1 MAPKQRNIILIA
13 LAAVLIIGGLI
24 WARSSRQPVSPSIAA
39 SSDTPSSAPAPVTA
53 PAPAPAAEK
62 AAPPAAKEPL
72 APLVPGSSLTDQRF
86 AAISAKIVVAAL
98 GLKRD
103 KDWEVN
109 VLAYMA
115 RALETEKVTETEY
128 RQYAEALSKYPDR
141 GRAVAENIID
151 KAEKKLGYRVSMENL
166 PMFKVDEQKVE
177 QIDKKLQKKLR

>member
-24 WARSSRQPVSPSIAA
+24 WARSSRQPVAPSIAA
-39 SSDTPSSAPAPVTA
+39 SSDTPSAVPAPVTA
-53 PAPAPAAEK
+53 PVPAPTAKTSAES
-62 AAPPAAKEPL
+62 APKEPL

-86 AAISAKIVVAAL
+86 AAMSAKIVVAAL

-103 KDWEVN
+103 ENWEVN

-115 RALETEKVTETEY
+115 KVLEAEKVTETEY

-166 PMFKVDEQKVE
+166 PMFKVDQQKVE
-177 QIDKKLQKKLR
+177 QIDKKLQKKLQ